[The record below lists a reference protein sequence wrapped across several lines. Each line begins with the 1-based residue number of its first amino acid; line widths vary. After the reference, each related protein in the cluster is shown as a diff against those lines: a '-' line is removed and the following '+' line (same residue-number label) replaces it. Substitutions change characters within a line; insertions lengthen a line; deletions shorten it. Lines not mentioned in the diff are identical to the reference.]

1 MRQLQL
7 DIEPQLDARISDF
20 SGPGWGH
27 VVDAIRQLHTGLVNR
42 FYVYGG
48 AGTGKSH
55 LLSAICDSYLE
66 LGRRAIK
73 VSLLEL
79 LDAPIEAITSLEFYD
94 LVALDDIDAISGV
107 PHWQKAVFHLMNN
120 HDGQLVFSSR
130 VAPIELKLEL
140 PDLQS
145 RLTQAV
151 SVKVPN
157 GSSYTDR
164 QALLHSV
171 MTRRGIHFDQQIID
185 YYRNFQT
192 TNIDIKALGTNADD
206 SAIITYN
213 RTVHK
218 DDLTVCISEI
228 IKQKIAEGIPEHE
241 ICVLAPTWY
250 LVIPMGRK
258 LKSLLPDVKFDAVG
272 LSPLLKN
279 RENTWFKIARLFLVL
294 PSPKSFMTRKRW
306 ASEII
311 NELESIGIVLFEG
324 KEFRTK
330 SLLKLINSISS
341 EETDGLKYTPMHYC
355 PLRMDGLITG

>member
-20 SGPGWGH
+20 SGPGWGN
-27 VVDAIRQLHTGLVNR
+27 VVDAVRQLHAGLVSR

-79 LDAPIEAITSLEFYD
+79 LDAPIEAITSLEFYE

-107 PHWQKAVFHLMNN
+107 PQWQKAVFHLMNN
-120 HDGQLVFSSR
+120 HEGQLVFSSR

-157 GSSYTDR
+157 GSSYADR
-164 QALLHSV
+164 QALLQSV
-171 MTRRGIHFDQQIID
+171 MTRRGIHFDQQIVDYLLNNGPHQASVLLQTLAQLEKMLKGEKTRLSNMTLKQIYALID
-185 YYRNFQT
+185 EYRQ
-192 TNIDIKALGTNADD
+192 
-206 SAIITYN
+206 
-213 RTVHK
+213 
-218 DDLTVCISEI
+218 
-228 IKQKIAEGIPEHE
+228 
-241 ICVLAPTWY
+241 
-250 LVIPMGRK
+250 
-258 LKSLLPDVKFDAVG
+258 
-272 LSPLLKN
+272 
-279 RENTWFKIARLFLVL
+279 
-294 PSPKSFMTRKRW
+294 
-306 ASEII
+306 
-311 NELESIGIVLFEG
+311 
-324 KEFRTK
+324 
-330 SLLKLINSISS
+330 
-341 EETDGLKYTPMHYC
+341 
-355 PLRMDGLITG
+355 